1 MGILILFIVII
12 AVATIDVKTR
22 GIEKARPKKK
32 KSSVDWDVVAMGVAS
47 HHHCSK

>member
-22 GIEKARPKKK
+22 GIEKARPNKK
-32 KSSVDWDVVAMGVAS
+32 KSGDYGTGKNAAALYHAM
-47 HHHCSK
+47 K